1 MEEVDKWEEDIASI
15 IENEEK
21 INDTFELINKKYKLS
36 SSEIKEGFIDVI
48 HEINNKEHP
57 SMGALSPSS

>member
-21 INDTFELINKKYKLS
+21 INDTFELINKKYKL
-36 SSEIKEGFIDVI
+36 
-48 HEINNKEHP
+48 
-57 SMGALSPSS
+57 

>member
-21 INDTFELINKKYKLS
+21 INDTFELINKK
-36 SSEIKEGFIDVI
+36 V
-48 HEINNKEHP
+48 NKRITDIE
-57 SMGALSPSS
+57 